1 MKKQKVQAKINLEA
15 LAGGAFAEKLNEA
28 LMQVAENIQNPNT
41 EATTKRQITVNI
53 KFTPNKTRQ
62 MVGTQIAVTT
72 KLAATEAIDTQ
83 MVMGVNMRTGQI
95 EIAEYD
101 GQIRG
106 QMDLSD
112 FTDADQDQEPE
123 ETQAAAPTPGQNPTG
138 KPLDLKNR
146 GKQAPAA
153 AAELVPGRDYDPDT
167 GEVYET
173 TGQSADDRQTTS
185 GRNNIKVVKIAPVK
199 ISIHAP
205 AKGATSVSTPPI
217 LCSSF
222 EPSNREP
229 VITADTAI
237 VTPLA
242 SFLTSPPILP
252 KTALAI
258 SLTFTRGDATFFPK
272 AESFPPM
279 LLIIPE
285 AVSFIL
291 IKGLATICPK
301 DFILFVTFE
310 IIPVAVS
317 LARITGLA
325 IVLPTV
331 LRLFLT
337 LVRADEA
344 ESLNL
349 TIGAAT

>member
-112 FTDADQDQEPE
+112 FTDADQDQESE

-153 AAELVPGRDYDPDT
+153 ATELVPGRDYDPDT
-167 GEVYET
+167 GE
-173 TGQSADDRQTTS
+173 DR
-185 GRNNIKVVKIAPVK
+185 
-199 ISIHAP
+199 
-205 AKGATSVSTPPI
+205 
-217 LCSSF
+217 
-222 EPSNREP
+222 
-229 VITADTAI
+229 
-237 VTPLA
+237 
-242 SFLTSPPILP
+242 
-252 KTALAI
+252 
-258 SLTFTRGDATFFPK
+258 
-272 AESFPPM
+272 
-279 LLIIPE
+279 LLKR
-285 AVSFIL
+285 A
-291 IKGLATICPK
+291 
-301 DFILFVTFE
+301 
-310 IIPVAVS
+310 
-317 LARITGLA
+317 
-325 IVLPTV
+325 TV
-331 LRLFLT
+331 LRT
-337 LVRADEA
+337 TARQPADA
-344 ESLNL
+344 I
-349 TIGAAT
+349 T

>member
-1 MKKQKVQAKINLEA
+1 MKKQKVQAKDQPRNPRRWSLRREA
-15 LAGGAFAEKLNEA
+15 QQA

-153 AAELVPGRDYDPDT
+153 AAELVRAVTTIRTPARYTKPPDSLR
-167 GEVYET
+167 T
-173 TGQSADDRQTTS
+173 TARQPAD
-185 GRNNIKVVKIAPVK
+185 A
-199 ISIHAP
+199 
-205 AKGATSVSTPPI
+205 
-217 LCSSF
+217 
-222 EPSNREP
+222 
-229 VITADTAI
+229 IT
-237 VTPLA
+237 
-242 SFLTSPPILP
+242 
-252 KTALAI
+252 
-258 SLTFTRGDATFFPK
+258 
-272 AESFPPM
+272 
-279 LLIIPE
+279 
-285 AVSFIL
+285 
-291 IKGLATICPK
+291 
-301 DFILFVTFE
+301 
-310 IIPVAVS
+310 
-317 LARITGLA
+317 
-325 IVLPTV
+325 
-331 LRLFLT
+331 
-337 LVRADEA
+337 
-344 ESLNL
+344 
-349 TIGAAT
+349 

>member
-1 MKKQKVQAKINLEA
+1 MKKQKIQAKINLET

-41 EATTKRQITVNI
+41 DATTKRQITVNI

-112 FTDADQDQEPE
+112 FAAADQDPEPE
-123 ETQAAAPTPGQNPTG
+123 ETPAAAPAPAQNPTG

-153 AAELVPGRDYDPDT
+153 AELVPGRDYDPDT

-173 TGQSADDRQTTS
+173 AGQSADDHQTTS
-185 GRNNIKVVKIAPVK
+185 GRNNMKVVKIAPVK
-199 ISIHAP
+199 
-205 AKGATSVSTPPI
+205 
-217 LCSSF
+217 
-222 EPSNREP
+222 
-229 VITADTAI
+229 
-237 VTPLA
+237 
-242 SFLTSPPILP
+242 
-252 KTALAI
+252 
-258 SLTFTRGDATFFPK
+258 
-272 AESFPPM
+272 
-279 LLIIPE
+279 E
-285 AVSFIL
+285 A
-291 IKGLATICPK
+291 
-301 DFILFVTFE
+301 
-310 IIPVAVS
+310 
-317 LARITGLA
+317 
-325 IVLPTV
+325 
-331 LRLFLT
+331 
-337 LVRADEA
+337 
-344 ESLNL
+344 
-349 TIGAAT
+349 

>member
-1 MKKQKVQAKINLEA
+1 MNGITKQTRRQSYDGIRTRSGERCKLILETLGNRSMTVEEITDELVAAGHLKYYDRNFVAPRLTELKGAGVLEVVGKK
-15 LAGGAFAEKLNEA
+15 
-28 LMQVAENIQNPNT
+28 
-41 EATTKRQITVNI
+41 
-53 KFTPNKTRQ
+53 PNKTRQ

-199 ISIHAP
+199 
-205 AKGATSVSTPPI
+205 
-217 LCSSF
+217 
-222 EPSNREP
+222 
-229 VITADTAI
+229 
-237 VTPLA
+237 
-242 SFLTSPPILP
+242 
-252 KTALAI
+252 
-258 SLTFTRGDATFFPK
+258 
-272 AESFPPM
+272 
-279 LLIIPE
+279 E
-285 AVSFIL
+285 A
-291 IKGLATICPK
+291 
-301 DFILFVTFE
+301 
-310 IIPVAVS
+310 
-317 LARITGLA
+317 
-325 IVLPTV
+325 
-331 LRLFLT
+331 
-337 LVRADEA
+337 
-344 ESLNL
+344 
-349 TIGAAT
+349 